1 MKKIKLIVL
10 VLTVMLTAVFLAG
23 CGSDKSAEKK
33 EAAKEDKRIKVVATI
48 FPEYDFLRQIGGE
61 KINLSMLVPPG
72 AETHS
77 FEPTPKDIKKAN
89 AADLFVYVGG
99 DSDEWVDR
107 ILKSVDNKKQSV
119 AKLMDM
125 VKTVEEKEIKGMTP
139 ESREDEDRDDH
150 KSETKK
156 AKDDKSEKKSDAK
169 SGAAGDKDGKEEKE
183 EKELDEH
190 VWTAP
195 ENAIKIVRK
204 LSEKLG
210 RIDPDNKG
218 YYEKN
223 ADAYIAKLK
232 KLDANFKKV
241 VKNGKRREIIVGDRF
256 PFRYFADEY
265 KLKYYAAFPGCS
277 TDTEASAETI
287 AFLTK
292 KVKKDKIPVVFHIE
306 LSNAKVCTSICE
318 ATGAKKRQLNAIHN
332 VTKEDFKSGAGY
344 LSLMEQ
350 NLKTLKEALN

>member
-1 MKKIKLIVL
+1 
-10 VLTVMLTAVFLAG
+10 
-23 CGSDKSAEKK
+23 
-33 EAAKEDKRIKVVATI
+33 
-48 FPEYDFLRQIGGE
+48 
-61 KINLSMLVPPG
+61 
-72 AETHS
+72 
-77 FEPTPKDIKKAN
+77 
-89 AADLFVYVGG
+89 
-99 DSDEWVDR
+99 
-107 ILKSVDNKKQSV
+107 
-119 AKLMDM
+119 
-125 VKTVEEKEIKGMTP
+125 MTP

-183 EKELDEH
+183 LDEH

-195 ENAIKIVRK
+195 ENAIKIVKK

-210 RIDPDNKG
+210 RLDPDNKG

>member
-1 MKKIKLIVL
+1 
-10 VLTVMLTAVFLAG
+10 
-23 CGSDKSAEKK
+23 
-33 EAAKEDKRIKVVATI
+33 
-48 FPEYDFLRQIGGE
+48 
-61 KINLSMLVPPG
+61 
-72 AETHS
+72 
-77 FEPTPKDIKKAN
+77 
-89 AADLFVYVGG
+89 
-99 DSDEWVDR
+99 
-107 ILKSVDNKKQSV
+107 
-119 AKLMDM
+119 MDM

-139 ESREDEDRDDH
+139 ESHEDEDRDDH
-150 KSETKK
+150 KNETKK
-156 AKDDKSEKKSDAK
+156 TKDDKSEKKSDAK
-169 SGAAGDKDGKEEKE
+169 SGAAGDKDGKK

-332 VTKEDFKSGAGY
+332 VTKEDFKSIMTVAHAILRNG
-344 LSLMEQ
+344 MV
-350 NLKTLKEALN
+350 